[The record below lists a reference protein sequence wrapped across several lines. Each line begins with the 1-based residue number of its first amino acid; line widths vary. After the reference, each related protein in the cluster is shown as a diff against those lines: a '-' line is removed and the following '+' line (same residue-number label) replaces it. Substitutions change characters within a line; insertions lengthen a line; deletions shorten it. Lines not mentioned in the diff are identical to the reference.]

1 MTERDAAK
9 IGAALIAAA
18 ETDEFPFLG
27 WKEVSDSHKRLA
39 LITALK
45 AGNVPFA
52 DVIGGPL
59 SPDLRTEANVDL
71 TVADALEVFAT
82 QSAPEVCGCVID
94 RVDDVISAL
103 ISSLQTRGGDLRAR
117 RSYMETL
124 GNLGEHAKD
133 AVPTLTECLKDSDV
147 RIPARLALGNL
158 GEHAKDAVPA
168 LTEYLK
174 DSDWHVRSSAARALG
189 NIGKKDVSSRKRSR
203 PWL

>member
-18 ETDEFPFLG
+18 DTDELPFLG
-27 WKEVSDSHKRLA
+27 WKEGSDSDKRLA

-59 SPDLRTEANVDL
+59 SPDLRTEAHVDL
-71 TVADALEVFAT
+71 TIADALEVFST

-124 GNLGEHAKD
+124 GNLGERGKD
-133 AVPTLTECLKDSDV
+133 AVPTLTECLKDSGV
-147 RIPARLALGNL
+147 RTSARLALGNL

-168 LTEYLK
+168 LIESLR
-174 DSDWHVRSSAARALG
+174 DSDSIVRDTATEALG
-189 NIGKKDVSSRKRSR
+189 NLSENEGRARKFVK
-203 PWL
+203 LN